1 MAARRIVTRA
11 ARRSDRLR
19 GPLERLYRDFDYR
32 GRLARDAIQYPRR
45 YADPLDREIVALL
58 SASLAYGRV
67 DLFGPWVERLLGWL
81 GPSPRA
87 FALGF
92 DPARDAAVFSP
103 FRYRFTRGVDLAA
116 AVLAIHRLLHR
127 HGSLRQA
134 FLAGYREA
142 EPDIR
147 PALDRFAVSILEQDF
162 HPVGMPRLTR
172 GFRHLFT
179 RPAAGGA
186 CKRWHLFLRWMVRRD
201 GFDFGDWPE
210 VAPAKLLIPLD
221 THVANMADALR
232 LTRLRS
238 RTGRMVEDV
247 TRSLR
252 ALDPADPVKY
262 DFALCHTRM
271 RGDCLGHRAPVCG
284 GCGLRSACRHWREA
298 PLPPVGGEG
307 GHGPKAVEGEDGG
320 RSRS

>member
-1 MAARRIVTRA
+1 MAGMAAARVRRM
-11 ARRSDRLR
+11 R

-58 SASLAYGRV
+58 TASLAYGRV
-67 DLFGPWVERLLGWL
+67 DLFGAWVERLLGWL

-92 DPARDAAVFSP
+92 DPARDRHLVAP
-103 FRYRFTRGVDLAA
+103 FHYRFTRGVDVAA
-116 AVLAIHRLLHR
+116 ALLAIHRLVVR

-134 FLAGYREA
+134 FLAGYDEA
-142 EPDIR
+142 DPDVR
-147 PALDRFAVSILEQDF
+147 PALDRFAAAIREQDF
-162 HPVGMPRLTR
+162 RPVGMRELTF
-172 GFRHLFT
+172 GFRHLFP
-179 RPAAGGA
+179 RPADGGP

-201 GFDFGDWPE
+201 AFDFGDWPE
-210 VAPAKLLIPLD
+210 ISPAKLLIPLD

-247 TRSLR
+247 TATLR
-252 ALDPADPVKY
+252 RLDPGDPVKY

-271 RGDCLGHRAPVCG
+271 RGDCLGRRAPVCES
-284 GCGLRSACRHWREA
+284 CGLRPVCRHW
-298 PLPPVGGEG
+298 PPSPGPQARAVPATRSTGDRGGG
-307 GHGPKAVEGEDGG
+307 GPE
-320 RSRS
+320 